1 MNKGLTYEPE
11 HSGDCHIR
19 DGRLLISGLSHPRVH
34 QRPQLLAVKPRSSKW
49 TSNFNQ
55 ALQESFSSNLNL
67 RFRINSTGTLHV
79 PIKEDNIPQYIIICP
94 LPLLVSTQQVQ
105 SEDVFPGLGSWFK
118 AVAAVFGERLS
129 WSGPKV
135 SQSCGDQI
143 VNATRRSLQRQREI
157 RVILLHW
164 RQSDDVIGIDSLKG
178 FKG

>member
-1 MNKGLTYEPE
+1 MSLSTVATVTLEMGACWSLGWATHVFIKGHSSLLSNQDRANE
-11 HSGDCHIR
+11 HRITQAGLKSSSTGK
-19 DGRLLISGLSHPRVH
+19 LL
-34 QRPQLLAVKPRSSKW
+34 
-49 TSNFNQ
+49 F
-55 ALQESFSSNLNL
+55 NLNL

-157 RVILLHW
+157 RVIRFHW